1 MLSVKQFTFSP
12 IQENTYVVYNDKGC
26 CIIDPGCYSEI
37 ERNQLKDYILS
48 LGFPAKYL
56 LNTHCHLDH
65 VFGNKFIAETFG
77 IVPHIHPK
85 EEQLL
90 AFAPM
95 SGIQWGLPFANY
107 EGELVFIDKN
117 SAIELGDDKLEIL
130 ETPGHSPGSICFY
143 CRKQGFMISG
153 DVLFEDSIGRTDLP
167 GGNHQVLL
175 ESIRR
180 ELFTQPDE
188 TIIHPGHGRSTT
200 IGKEKHY
207 NPFFN

>member
-77 IVPHIHPK
+77 LVPHIHPK

-117 SAIELGDDKLEIL
+117 SVIELGDDKLEIL

-188 TIIHPGHGRSTT
+188 TVIHPGHGRSTT
-200 IGKEKHY
+200 IGKEKQY
-207 NPFFN
+207 NPFFS

>member
-77 IVPHIHPK
+77 LVPHIHPK

-95 SGIQWGLPFANY
+95 SGIQWGLPFENY

-117 SAIELGDDKLEIL
+117 SVIELGDDRLEIL

-167 GGNHQVLL
+167 GGNHQVLP

-188 TIIHPGHGRSTT
+188 TVIHPGHGRSTT
-200 IGKEKHY
+200 IGQEKQY

>member
-77 IVPHIHPK
+77 LVPHIHPK

-117 SAIELGDDKLEIL
+117 SVIELGDDRLEIL

-167 GGNHQVLL
+167 GGNHQLLL

-188 TIIHPGHGRSTT
+188 TVIHPGHGRSTT
-200 IGKEKHY
+200 IGREKKY